1 MNDYADLLRP
11 SLISAPLLLNFLPR
25 GRQNYLPTGSRFVKN
40 GKGAKLGAGSVQITD
55 QIANDG
61 TTSRGNPRV
70 IAFTFFSAW
79 LCLFFLNTAVAQEPR
94 KAGKAGGLRVTQLVW
109 GDAPLRERLTE
120 FGKKYSVRVFLD
132 RRIDPDQKIDL
143 SVQDVPV
150 EEVPAVV
157 AEKFKLGA
165 CVVGSVHY
173 IGPKGTTSRLPG
185 VIAQRKGD
193 VTRLQQA
200 RAAWNK
206 SKPLKWDEAASPR
219 DIAAALAQEAGATL
233 ENPEK
238 IPHDVWPAYDL
249 PSLTL
254 TERLTLVLAGFDL
267 TFQFSEDGGNIKV
280 VPMPEEKAYASVYT
294 LTTDAANIAAQVQRI
309 FPGLKM
315 ERTGNRL
322 TVIATVEEHER
333 IDELLK
339 TGKTTTV
346 TKVPVQNKFTL
357 TVENKAA
364 GAVVNTVAKTLGKE
378 FKYDPSLRDKLKEN
392 ITLSV
397 KDLTADELLTKT
409 LKPLGL
415 SYKMT
420 ETTLEVIPLP

>member
-1 MNDYADLLRP
+1 M
-11 SLISAPLLLNFLPR
+11 
-25 GRQNYLPTGSRFVKN
+25 
-40 GKGAKLGAGSVQITD
+40 QITD
-55 QIANDG
+55 QMANDG
-61 TTSRGNPRV
+61 TTSRGKLRV

-79 LCLFFLNTAVAQEPR
+79 LCLLFLNAAVAQEPR

-120 FGKKYSVRVFLD
+120 FGKKYGVRVFLD

-143 SVQDVPV
+143 SVKDVLV

-173 IGPKGTTSRLPG
+173 IGPKGTMSRLPG

-193 VTRLQQA
+193 VAKLPIK
-200 RAAWNK
+200 AAWNK
-206 SKPLKWDEAASPR
+206 SKPLKWDDAAIPR
-219 DIAAALAQEAGATL
+219 DIAAALAQEAGAAL
-233 ENPEK
+233 DNPEK
-238 IPHDVWPAYDL
+238 IPHDIWPAYDL

-267 TFQFSEDGGNIKV
+267 TFQFAEDGSSIKV
-280 VPMPEEKAYASVYT
+280 VPMPQERAYPSVYT
-294 LTTDAANIAAQVQRI
+294 LPADSASIAAQVQRI

-322 TVIATVEEHER
+322 TVVATVEEHER

-346 TKVPVQNKFTL
+346 TKSPPQNKFTL
-357 TVENKAA
+357 TVENRRA
-364 GAVVNTVAKTLGKE
+364 GDVVNTVAKTLGKE

-397 KDLTADELLTKT
+397 KDVTADELLTKT

-420 ETTLEVIPLP
+420 ETTLEIIPLP